1 MIAVVFYHSSSQLDS
16 HVYNYIYNYFDSIKY
31 PPFVGAYSHDSF
43 NISRSGSRQV
53 SLCRLFVPP
62 LLPLPA
68 SFLEESGI
76 SFLSQ
81 MLGAATEHPGPWETV
96 SSVRI
101 VR

>member
-1 MIAVVFYHSSSQLDS
+1 MFTTIYL
-16 HVYNYIYNYFDSIKY
+16 YNYLMFIQKLFDSIKY